1 MRPPPPAHNATPAT
15 ARPRRSRCAAKAGDP
30 DGDHGRTTAAAKIEQ
45 EEGRK
50 GERTLEETLQMTGSE
65 SKRLTAADVLKR
77 YVEDR
82 LPEFLE
88 MTLEYVNQRGNF
100 GNYPISVA
108 AVRGDLEELTA
119 LLNGGADVNASGER
133 ANTPLHEAVYQNHID
148 AVEMLLSR
156 GAATHL
162 TNEDGKTALDI
173 ARILGYDEL
182 ASVLE
187 RHT

>member
-1 MRPPPPAHNATPAT
+1 
-15 ARPRRSRCAAKAGDP
+15 
-30 DGDHGRTTAAAKIEQ
+30 
-45 EEGRK
+45 
-50 GERTLEETLQMTGSE
+50 
-65 SKRLTAADVLKR
+65 
-77 YVEDR
+77 
-82 LPEFLE
+82 
-88 MTLEYVNQRGNF
+88 MTLEHVNQRGNF

-108 AVRGDLEELTA
+108 AVRGDLDELTA

-133 ANTPLHEAVYQNHID
+133 ANTPLHEAVHQNHID

-162 TNEDGKTALDI
+162 TNEEGKTALDI